1 MDQDERAEGSAM
13 SAAAEPDKTEETRS
27 ADEIRADIEQ
37 TREEVGDTVEALAAK
52 TDVKAQARDRVEEV
66 KGNVRAKVDEVKAKA
81 QSSTPESAQ
90 QGGQQ
95 VVTKVRENPAPVVLG
110 AAVLVAF
117 LIGRRTARRYE

>member
-1 MDQDERAEGSAM
+1 VDQDERAEGAAM
-13 SAAAEPDKTEETRS
+13 STEKAEKAEETRS
-27 ADEIRADIEQ
+27 PDEIRADIEQ

-52 TDVKAQARDRVEEV
+52 TDVKAQAKERVDEV
-66 KGNVRAKVDEVKAKA
+66 KGNVRAKVDEVKGKA

-95 VVTKVRENPAPVVLG
+95 VVTKVRENPAPFVLG

-117 LIGRRTARRYE
+117 LIGRRTGRP